1 MSKQSCVLSGGSLI
15 VLAICSSAA
24 WSQSPAGTGGQATPS
39 ALTPQPEVNPA
50 SGPPEIIVT
59 ATRRQTTLEK
69 TPLAVSAFSQEQL
82 DRQQVANVTDIQ
94 RFVPSL
100 QFNQNAANNALL
112 VTLRGIG
119 NDAAFTISSD
129 PEVGFYVDGIYAPTV
144 QGSSLLLYDLER
156 LEVLRGP
163 QGTLFGRNTTA
174 GAITLTTAKPDL
186 SKESGYIELIGGD
199 DARFGSR
206 GAFNLPVSSTLAV
219 RLSFATEQ
227 HDGYVS
233 YQQPPTLAGVDSSAY
248 DTKGKRYNSQDQ
260 QSARLSLAWKPSSR
274 FTWNINV
281 EGFLDNGT
289 PDIPLMQIPRTGE
302 KTYSAL
308 VDTSPKKS
316 DYDFSVRSTM
326 NYQISDYI
334 DASYIAGYSR
344 DHSTDTDESDA
355 GALPALDPTGNLTPY
370 GSERIQDRK
379 DSSYVSQELQF
390 RSSGHH
396 LIDWIVGGLYSNEQA
411 TGRQD
416 IDDRNGNANG
426 PEAFAISFLG
436 GNYRV
441 NSFAGYGQATLNL
454 NSKLRLTGG
463 LRYSVDKK
471 SEPDEGTVTLAAG
484 CPAAVQAGTP
494 ACTGIEG
501 QYFSVND
508 GAKLASLLG
517 PEFVYT
523 PSNIVPRT
531 FSKLTY
537 LARAEFDIT
546 PNIMAYAGVSTGFK
560 SGIVNPTGPIT
571 GPETLTDYEGGL
583 KMRLLDRRLTLNLSA
598 YYYDY
603 KGFQV
608 SEIVVQ
614 RDAAGNPVGSTLQTV
629 NAKGAT
635 AYGFEAEAVGDITRL
650 DRVQVALALQH
661 TRIGS
666 LVTLDQI
673 FDSDP
678 TDASAQ
684 RQLEGNKLP
693 HAPTF
698 SLTVTYEHDFK
709 LANGGTITPRGTMHF
724 ETGSWLSIFNG
735 DRTNRYI
742 NGQLV
747 DFGTAFDRQSAY
759 TRSDFAIR
767 YTAPSDK
774 YEVEGFVQNVEDAK
788 VRTNAQNYNTGTIQ
802 SQGIFLSYLQ
812 PPRTFGGRVKFK
824 F

>member
-1 MSKQSCVLSGGSLI
+1 M
-15 VLAICSSAA
+15 VLALCSSAA
-24 WSQSPAGTGGQATPS
+24 WSQSTVGAAGQAVPS
-39 ALTPQPEVNPA
+39 AQASQPGANVTSE
-50 SGPPEIIVT
+50 PPEIIVT

-82 DRQQVANVTDIQ
+82 DRQQVANITDIQ

-112 VTLRGIG
+112 ITLRGVG

-186 SKESGYIELIGGD
+186 SKESGYLELIGGD
-199 DARFGSR
+199 YARFGSR
-206 GAFNLPVSSTLAV
+206 GAFNLPVSNTLAM
-219 RLSFATEQ
+219 RFSFATER

-233 YQQPPTLAGVDSSAY
+233 YQQPPTLAGVDSSVY
-248 DTKGKRYNSQDQ
+248 DTRGKLYNSQDQ

-274 FTWNINV
+274 FRWDINV
-281 EGFLDNGT
+281 EGFLDHGT
-289 PDIPLMQIPRTGE
+289 PDIPLMQISRPGE

-308 VDTSPKKS
+308 VDTSPEKS
-316 DYDFSVRSTM
+316 GYDFSVRSTM
-326 NYQISDYI
+326 NYQISDYL
-334 DASYIAGYSR
+334 DVNYIAGYSR
-344 DHSTDTDESDA
+344 DHSRDRDESDA
-355 GALPALDPTGNLTPY
+355 GALPALDATGNLTPY

-390 RSSGHH
+390 RSTGHH

-416 IDDRNGNANG
+416 IDDRNGNAAG
-426 PEAFAISFLG
+426 PEAFAISFLA

-441 NSFAGYGQATLNL
+441 NSYAGYGQATLNL
-454 NSKLRLTGG
+454 SSNLRLTGG

-471 SEPDEGTVTLAAG
+471 SEPNEGTVTLGAG
-484 CPAAVQAGTP
+484 CPAAVPAGAP
-494 ACTGIEG
+494 PCTGIEG
-501 QYFSVND
+501 QYFNLND

-517 PEFVYT
+517 PDFIYT
-523 PSNIVPRT
+523 PSNIVPRS

-537 LARAEFDIT
+537 LARAEYDVS

-560 SGIVNPTGPIT
+560 SGIVNQTGPIT

-583 KMRLLDRRLTLNLSA
+583 KMRLLDRRLTLNLA
-598 YYYDY
+598 GYYYDY

-614 RDAAGNPVGSTLQTV
+614 RDASGNPVGSTLQTV

-635 AYGFEAEAVGDITRL
+635 AYGFEAEVVGDITRF
-650 DRVQVALALQH
+650 DRLQVALALQH

-666 LVTLDQI
+666 LITLDQI

-678 TDASAQ
+678 NDASAQ
-684 RQLEGNKLP
+684 RQLKGNDLP

-698 SLTVTYEHDFK
+698 SLTITYEHDFT
-709 LANGGTITPRGTMHF
+709 LANGGTITPRGTVHF
-724 ETGSWLSIFNG
+724 ESGSWLSIFNG
-735 DRTNRYI
+735 DRTNRFV

-747 DFGTAFDRQSAY
+747 DFGTSFDRQSAY
-759 TRSDFAIR
+759 TRSDLAIR
-767 YTAPSDK
+767 YTAPGDK
-774 YEVEGFVQNVEDAK
+774 YEVEGFLQNVEDAK
-788 VRTNAQNYNTGTIQ
+788 VRTNAQNYNTGSIQ
-802 SQGIFLSYLQ
+802 SQSIFLSYLQ
-812 PPRTFGGRVKFK
+812 PPRTFGGRLKFK